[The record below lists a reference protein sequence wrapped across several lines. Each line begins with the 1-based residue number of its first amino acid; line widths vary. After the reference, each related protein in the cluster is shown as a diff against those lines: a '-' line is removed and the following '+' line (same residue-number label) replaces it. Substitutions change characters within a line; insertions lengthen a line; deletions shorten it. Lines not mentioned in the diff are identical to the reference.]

1 MTTLTCKVP
10 WISITLSG
18 NGDIKPCCVFKG
30 GNQSIHKG
38 DTLDSSWKDFD
49 SLRTQFLNGE
59 KPVNCEQCWKREESL
74 GHSRRFW
81 YNDKIDNW
89 PDEYSLSPEM
99 KLRHMDL
106 NFGNTCNLKCR
117 MCGSWGSTSWFKE
130 EVKLMKINPNFK
142 RGISN
147 LTPTVIPSDY
157 WLNKKDMFM
166 HLERIDFKG
175 GEPMM
180 QQGMFDFLNF
190 LVEWDLA
197 KNITIAYTTNGT
209 KTPEILKELWPHFKR
224 IKLIISIEGT
234 GELYKYIRGGD
245 IQDIDQL
252 IENIHWFDQFDNLQ
266 GSFNSAIQIYNIF
279 NLNNILEWMRDRV
292 NASSKWHRDPDTFKF
307 DCLVSNPSYLDIN
320 IMPDE
325 LKKIAIEKIEQKNY
339 HSLNFLKENL
349 KKSSFDKAQWNLFL
363 SFTKN
368 LDNFRKTDI
377 KNIIPEL
384 KEYFK

>member
-1 MTTLTCKVP
+1 VTTLTCKVP